1 VSAITRLLHD
11 INASLDDAL
20 ASTFDAG
27 ATRVPPWMAIVAA
40 LASVQPD
47 GIDATIDWL
56 VAHKRELAAAYD
68 GGCDGKLGVAKVPPE
83 MEYTEELGFLDR
95 AKNDVVLRDR
105 YLFADV
111 IGQRGF
117 FQTAVYAMTGIELPA
132 RDAEMLDQIGNATLQ
147 PDRRAWPMAVTRRVG
162 ARGGG
167 YQAAVL
173 AGFAM
178 MGAPMIA
185 GEAAASCARFLM
197 RAQAADRP
205 VAELV
210 VELLA
215 RKERVMGFGRPAVGP
230 DERVPVMQAILRQYG
245 RDALPYV
252 STLRAAEAAFVE
264 HKGLSTTA
272 AAWAAAI
279 LLDYGMT
286 PEHVHAVSN
295 YWVAVAVYAQA
306 VFSGERGLAATAT

>member
-1 VSAITRLLHD
+1 
-11 INASLDDAL
+11 
-20 ASTFDAG
+20 
-27 ATRVPPWMAIVAA
+27 MAIVAA

-132 RDAEMLDQIGNATLQ
+132 REAEMLDQIGNATLQ
-147 PDRRAWPMAVTRRVG
+147 PDRRAWLMAVTRRVG

-215 RKERVMGFGRPAVGP
+215 HVEPGRFLIVVARVVDRIEL
-230 DERVPVMQAILRQYG
+230 DRVVQI
-245 RDALPYV
+245 ALFV
-252 STLRAAEAAFVE
+252 LAFR
-264 HKGLSTTA
+264 HCGASA
-272 AAWAAAI
+272 
-279 LLDYGMT
+279 
-286 PEHVHAVSN
+286 
-295 YWVAVAVYAQA
+295 
-306 VFSGERGLAATAT
+306 ERGDYEHGIRRETHPA